1 MEKDNPEII
10 TSNLFLAEKF
20 FEINYFYILL
30 DFILFLDI
38 FFVLLFNKSILIIDF
53 SSIFIEKNIKFF
65 IIYLICFAFMISF
78 VIPISK
84 IEIYNSIHFILSK
97 MPLNQNENMEKT
109 KLDFTN
115 VNILYREALLEQNQ
129 FKLMRIEQYYRDKKN
144 IMKIANIVFSMVI
157 LTIFDLCIGFKN
169 KESVCSQLLSLLMN
183 MQNKIMKKFIIVLLC
198 VSLYISIAFLITDYK
213 KMFNNLIWY
222 PKNKHR
228 LK

>member
-1 MEKDNPEII
+1 
-10 TSNLFLAEKF
+10 
-20 FEINYFYILL
+20 
-30 DFILFLDI
+30 
-38 FFVLLFNKSILIIDF
+38 
-53 SSIFIEKNIKFF
+53 
-65 IIYLICFAFMISF
+65 MISF

-157 LTIFDLCIGFKN
+157 LIIFDLCIGFKN

-198 VSLYISIAFLITDYK
+198 VFLYISIAFLITDYK

>member
-1 MEKDNPEII
+1 
-10 TSNLFLAEKF
+10 
-20 FEINYFYILL
+20 
-30 DFILFLDI
+30 
-38 FFVLLFNKSILIIDF
+38 
-53 SSIFIEKNIKFF
+53 
-65 IIYLICFAFMISF
+65 
-78 VIPISK
+78 
-84 IEIYNSIHFILSK
+84 

>member
-1 MEKDNPEII
+1 
-10 TSNLFLAEKF
+10 
-20 FEINYFYILL
+20 
-30 DFILFLDI
+30 
-38 FFVLLFNKSILIIDF
+38 
-53 SSIFIEKNIKFF
+53 
-65 IIYLICFAFMISF
+65 
-78 VIPISK
+78 
-84 IEIYNSIHFILSK
+84 

-183 MQNKIMKKFIIVLLC
+183 MQNKIMKYFIIVLLC
-198 VSLYISIAFLITDYK
+198 AFLYISIAFLITGYK
-213 KMFNNLIWY
+213 KMFDNLIWY

>member
-1 MEKDNPEII
+1 
-10 TSNLFLAEKF
+10 
-20 FEINYFYILL
+20 
-30 DFILFLDI
+30 
-38 FFVLLFNKSILIIDF
+38 
-53 SSIFIEKNIKFF
+53 
-65 IIYLICFAFMISF
+65 
-78 VIPISK
+78 
-84 IEIYNSIHFILSK
+84 

-198 VSLYISIAFLITDYK
+198 VFLYISIAFLITDYK